1 MMRTNKLASN
11 GGQGQGFWMG
21 WALAFLGVPLGGLA
35 TWMLLGPITTPLAGA
50 TGGALTGT
58 VLGALEWLA
67 LRRGL
72 PLSPWWIAAT
82 ALGMATGLALGIA
95 LLGTRTDDGTLPLRG
110 LITGVS
116 IGMAQFLLL
125 RGISGRAPVWALSVA
140 LGWTLGW
147 TITRAV
153 GIDLSQQWT
162 VFGSSGAIVFQLL
175 TGVALSWTLRQG
187 RVAPGSQAELAA

>member
-1 MMRTNKLASN
+1 MQTNKLASN
-11 GGQGQGFWMG
+11 GGQGRGFWVG
-21 WALAFLGVPLGGLA
+21 WALAFLGFPLGGLA

-58 VLGALEWLA
+58 VLGALQWLA

-72 PLSPWWIAAT
+72 PQSPWWIAAT

-95 LLGTRTDDGTLPLRG
+95 LLGTRTDDVTLPLRG

-125 RGISGRAPVWALSVA
+125 RSISGRAPVWALSVA
-140 LGWTLGW
+140 LGWALGW
-147 TITRAV
+147 TITRAA

-175 TGVALSWTLRQG
+175 SGVALSWMLRRG
-187 RVAPGSQAELAA
+187 RAVPGSQAELAA